1 MRTKP
6 ANTWRV
12 RETSVERAGALAARL
27 GVPALIGRILL
38 HRGIEDEE
46 AGRRFL
52 SPQLT
57 HLSDPHQ
64 LPGLTAAADRID
76 QAVRD
81 RERIVIY
88 GDYDVDG
95 TAAVALL
102 YRLLRLAKADV
113 DYYVPSRLEEGYGLN
128 IDAMK
133 RLRED
138 GARLVI
144 TVDCGITAL
153 DEAAFLADAGID
165 LIVTDHHEPSDEQPR
180 AAAIV
185 DPKLD
190 NDGGAFRELSGVGVA
205 FKLAWAVA
213 QKFSCSEKV
222 APEFRE
228 LLVDMLALVAL
239 GTVADVVPL
248 VEENRTLV
256 HFGLKQL
263 VRSKLPGIRALIE
276 VSGLGDKV
284 TSHNVAFALAPR
296 LNAAGRMGDAA
307 EAIELFI
314 TDDMQDARRLA
325 ESLEKQN
332 TRRQQEQR
340 GIFEQA
346 IQMIQ
351 KETDLANDRA
361 IILSEESWH
370 SGVIGIVASRI
381 VDAFHRP
388 TVVITMEGDVGQG
401 SARSVPALNLFETLN
416 SVRDTLLSFGGHS
429 QAAGLR
435 VARSR
440 LEAFRCAFAEE
451 VRRRISR
458 DDLAPVL
465 DVDAAIGL
473 DELTLD
479 AVAMIDRLRPFGHGN
494 RQPVLA
500 ARAVSVVG
508 VPGRVGNEG
517 KHLVMTVRQGN
528 HALRTVAFGQGERI
542 DDVRSAQCLDIAFTP
557 FINDYNNARSVELRI
572 VDLAT
577 F

>member
-1 MRTKP
+1 VGTKP
-6 ANTWRV
+6 ANVWRV
-12 RETSVERAGALAARL
+12 RETSIERARALGARL

-38 HRGIEDEE
+38 HRGIEDDE

-52 SPQLT
+52 NPQLT
-57 HLSDPHQ
+57 DLPDPHQ
-64 LPGLTAAADRID
+64 LPGLTAAANRID

-113 DYYVPSRLEEGYGLN
+113 DYYVPNRLEEGYGLN
-128 IDAMK
+128 IDAMD
-133 RLRED
+133 RIREG
-138 GARLVI
+138 GAKLVI

-165 LIVTDHHEPSDEQPR
+165 LIVTDHHEPSDDQPR

-190 NDGGAFRELSGVGVA
+190 DGEGAFRQLSGVGVA

-213 QKFSCSEKV
+213 QKFSCSTKV

-284 TSHNVAFALAPR
+284 TSHNIAFALAPR

-314 TDDMQDARRLA
+314 SDDMQDARRLA

-332 TRRQQEQR
+332 VRRQQEQR
-340 GIFEQA
+340 AIFEQA
-346 IQMIQ
+346 IQMIE
-351 KETDLANDRA
+351 KEVDLANDCA

-381 VDAFHRP
+381 VDEFQRP
-388 TVVITMEGDVGQG
+388 TVIITMEGDIGQG
-401 SARSVPALNLFETLN
+401 SARSVPAVNLFETLN

-435 VARSR
+435 VERSG
-440 LEAFRCAFAEE
+440 LEAFRCAFGEA
-451 VRRRISR
+451 VRSR
-458 DDLAPVL
+458 VSPADLASVL
-465 DVDAAIGL
+465 DVDAVIGL

-479 AVAMIDRLRPFGHGN
+479 AVGMIERLRPFGHGN

-500 ARAVSVVG
+500 GRAVNVVG
-508 VPGRVGNEG
+508 VPGRVGNQG

-528 HALRTVAFGQGERI
+528 HALRAVAFGQGDRLDEVKNARC
-542 DDVRSAQCLDIAFTP
+542 VDIAFTP
-557 FINDYNNARSVELRI
+557 FVNDYNNARSVELRI
-572 VDLAT
+572 VDLIT
-577 F
+577 Y